1 MNNRQLLIHDEKVTA
16 FNELYHAY
24 WELLFRLAYKKTGSQ
39 DDAYDLVHDLFTDIW
54 KNLHALPPED
64 SLRSYLVSAIYHK
77 VFNYFRSKG
86 LQEKHYRNF
95 EVFLMQQA
103 FNDDLYTTN
112 EDKEKWET
120 IDRTMTTAIT
130 AMPGKMKDIFI
141 RNVYEK
147 QSIDQ
152 IADDLLLSKQT
163 VKNQLQLA
171 SKRLRVAFKQ
181 VYAQLFGIL
190 PLL

>member
-1 MNNRQLLIHDEKVTA
+1 MNNRPLLIHDENVTA
-16 FNELYHAY
+16 FNELYNQY
-24 WELLFRLAYKKTGSQ
+24 WELLFRLAVKKTGSPE
-39 DDAYDLVHDLFTDIW
+39 DAYDLVHDLFADCW
-54 KNLHALPPED
+54 KNVQTLPAPEN
-64 SLRSYLVSAIYHK
+64 LRSYLVSGLYHK
-77 VFNYFRSKG
+77 VFNYFRTKG

-95 EVFLMQQA
+95 EVFLLQQT
-103 FNDDLYTTN
+103 FSTDLYTTVD
-112 EDKEKWET
+112 EKEKWET
-120 IDRTMTTAIT
+120 IDRTMTEAIT
-130 AMPGKMKDIFI
+130 AMPGKMKDIFM

-152 IADDLLLSKQT
+152 IAGDLLLSKQT

>member
-1 MNNRQLLIHDEKVTA
+1 MNNRPLLIHEEKVTA
-16 FNELYHAY
+16 FNALYHQY
-24 WELLFRLAYKKTGSQ
+24 WELLFRLAVKKTGSSE
-39 DDAYDLVHDLFTDIW
+39 DAYDLVQDLFADCW
-54 KNLHALPPED
+54 KNFHTLPPEI
-64 SLRSYLVSAIYHK
+64 SLRSYLISALYHK

-95 EVFLMQQA
+95 EVFLLQQS
-103 FNDDLYTTN
+103 FGNDLYTTT
-112 EDKEKWET
+112 EDKERWAA
-120 IDRTMTTAIT
+120 IDRTMTDAIT

-152 IADDLLLSKQT
+152 IAGDLLLSRQT

-171 SKRLRVAFKQ
+171 SKRLRAAFRQ
-181 VYAQLFGIL
+181 VYSQLFSCIFY
-190 PLL
+190 